1 MINYQEILP
10 NQWKITFNGI
20 DISPFFYVKSTTGRG
35 VMSREVNTATIGNR
49 PGGFFR
55 GTRLPIR
62 TITIDVLFAFSSE
75 EELKKKQEELT
86 YILHAE
92 EPKPL
97 IFHDE
102 PDRIYYAIFESVS
115 EGEEKDGFQQ
125 ATLTFICP
133 DPKKY
138 GAAAESELNAGVQV
152 FTNPGYAEIEPKIE
166 CVFKEAATSY
176 EVAILNGD
184 GSVSKTI
191 KVVYNFIAGDT
202 LIVDSSKRKVTC
214 SGKLIMTALQIQS
227 EWFTLP
233 PKVPTQLKLSHA
245 SRIKFD
251 EAYL

>member
-86 YILHAE
+86 YILHTD

-102 PDRIYYAIFESVS
+102 ARQNLLRNI
-115 EGEEKDGFQQ
+115 
-125 ATLTFICP
+125 
-133 DPKKY
+133 
-138 GAAAESELNAGVQV
+138 
-152 FTNPGYAEIEPKIE
+152 
-166 CVFKEAATSY
+166 
-176 EVAILNGD
+176 
-184 GSVSKTI
+184 
-191 KVVYNFIAGDT
+191 
-202 LIVDSSKRKVTC
+202 
-214 SGKLIMTALQIQS
+214 
-227 EWFTLP
+227 
-233 PKVPTQLKLSHA
+233 
-245 SRIKFD
+245 
-251 EAYL
+251 